1 MTTEP
6 LLQNPSSISTAETA
20 RTSSLTA
27 PLVLA
32 DLLTQAQAPGDKKWE
47 TFQPG
52 VERCWL
58 YQQKPDGPA
67 AALLRFQ
74 PGGRV
79 PLHEHVGYEHI
90 LILSGSQ
97 QDERGIYPAGTLLI
111 SPPGTRHSILS
122 GEGCTVLAIYE
133 KPVRFLA

>member
-1 MTTEP
+1 MTKSP
-6 LLQNPSSISTAETA
+6 SQLNPSS
-20 RTSSLTA
+20 TSSAEAVPPNPLTS
-27 PLVLA
+27 PLVLTE
-32 DLLTQAQAPGDKKWE
+32 LLTLVQAPGDKKWE
-47 TFQPG
+47 TLQPG

-58 YQQKPDGPA
+58 YQQKPNGSA
-67 AALLRFQ
+67 AALIRFQ

-97 QDERGIYPAGTLLI
+97 QDERGLYEAGTLLI

-122 GEGCTVLAIYE
+122 ETGCTVLAIYE
-133 KPVRFLA
+133 KPVKFI